1 MLIPILRENIYI
13 RYPELII
20 ENSKSG
26 WSASLESLIYLNR
39 FGLQRVNL
47 KSDEIGY
54 YYDPT
59 LSEFMERYVLGCSII
74 GKAVSKSI
82 DIVDVKKSIVND
94 RNMAVPFRFRL
105 NCLENY
111 TESESKLWKIL
122 HSREFR
128 KMFRSIALE
137 IRRTKHIN
145 ISTQSIL
152 PVENTFF
159 IADYVIKLSG
169 RAPLIIELDGG
180 YHDELEQQLYDF
192 DRSIQILQSYG
203 IEVLRIRNE
212 ELENLE
218 ALKRKISK
226 KLLTEKDIKLKT
238 NKLISSE
245 ILYSDEILQYL
256 NSLDTRKFKYLL
268 LKKIRKTNKYEVEL
282 YSSGEFETEQFRR
295 LSLSI
300 LPCFNTVRK
309 DLYITS
315 EQLITLKSEKAFS
328 ELL

>member
-1 MLIPILRENIYI
+1 MLIPMLRENIYI

-39 FGLQRVNL
+39 NGIQRVNL
-47 KSDEIGY
+47 KNNEIGY

-74 GKAVSKSI
+74 GKKVSKSI
-82 DIVDVKKSIVND
+82 DLVDVKKSIVND

-111 TESESKLWKIL
+111 TESESKLWSIL

-128 KMFRSIALE
+128 KTFKSIALE
-137 IRRTKHIN
+137 IRYTKNIN

-192 DRSIQILQSYG
+192 DRSIQILQNYG

-218 ALKRKISK
+218 ELKRKISE
-226 KLLTEKDIKLKT
+226 KLLAEKDIKTKID
-238 NKLISSE
+238 KLISSE
-245 ILYSDEILQYL
+245 ILYSDEILRYL
-256 NSLDTRKFKYLL
+256 SSLDTRRFKYLL
-268 LKKIRKTNKYEVEL
+268 LKKIRKTNKYKVEL
-282 YSSGEFETEQFRR
+282 YSSGEIDKEQFKR
-295 LSLSI
+295 LSISNLAY
-300 LPCFNTVRK
+300 FNAEKK

-315 EQLITLKSEKAFS
+315 EQLISLKSVKDYNKK
-328 ELL
+328 

>member
-26 WSASLESLIYLNR
+26 WSASLKSLTYSNR
-39 FGLQRVNL
+39 NGVQRVNL
-47 KSDEIGY
+47 KNNEIGY

-59 LSEFMERYVLGCSII
+59 LSEFLERYVLGCSII
-74 GKAVSKSI
+74 GKKVSKFI
-82 DIVDVKKSIVND
+82 DLVDVKNSIINE
-94 RNMAVPFRFRL
+94 RNMNIPFRFRL
-105 NCLENY
+105 NCLENS

-137 IRRTKHIN
+137 IRDTKHIN

-159 IADYVIKLSG
+159 IADFVIKLSG
-169 RAPLIIELDGG
+169 RPPLIVELDGG

-192 DRSIQILQSYG
+192 DRSVQILQNYG
-203 IEVLRIRNE
+203 IEVLRVRNE

-218 ALKRKISK
+218 ELKRKISE
-226 KLLTEKDIKLKT
+226 KLLIIEGVKTKIDKLVD
-238 NKLISSE
+238 SSV
-245 ILYSDEILQYL
+245 LYSDEVLQYL
-256 NSLDTRKFKYLL
+256 DSLDTRRFKYLL
-268 LKKIRKTNKYEVEL
+268 LKKIRKTNKYKIEL
-282 YSSGEFETEQFRR
+282 YSSGEVDVEQFKK
-295 LSLSI
+295 LSI
-300 LPCFNTVRK
+300 SNLSYFNIEKK

-315 EQLITLKSEKAFS
+315 EQLISLRSEKDYNIK
-328 ELL
+328 